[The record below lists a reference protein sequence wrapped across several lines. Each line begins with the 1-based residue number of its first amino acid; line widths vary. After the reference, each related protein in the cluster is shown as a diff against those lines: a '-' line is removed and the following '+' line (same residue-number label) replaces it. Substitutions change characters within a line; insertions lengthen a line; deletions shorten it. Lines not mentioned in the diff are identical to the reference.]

1 MPCRAGISAYKPA
14 GPAWLERRT
23 PTQDTPFSLAMTIAS
38 SAARD
43 ITRWPMP
50 LSPSTRAV
58 AGAVRVTV
66 MSGCLLKPPA
76 LRRRIYCGSRK
87 MPWPSAPVRSASV
100 INSAHFAASA
110 SGRPEATKASLISDR
125 VARDD
130 TLTRSAL
137 LMMRLCRHALLGEN
151 LRRMAVQ
158 NLFAIARRNIKP
170 LHVPHAVEHAHV
182 VGIIAAE
189 EYAV

>member
-1 MPCRAGISAYKPA
+1 MPCCAGISAYRPA

-23 PTQDTPFSLAMTIAS
+23 PTQDTPFCFAIAIAS

-58 AGAVRVTV
+58 AGAERVTV

-76 LRRRIYCGSRK
+76 FRRRIYCGSRK

-100 INSAHFAASA
+100 ISAAHFSASA
-110 SGRPEATKASLISDR
+110 LGRPAATKASPISAC
-125 VARDD
+125 VARDG
-130 TLTRSAL
+130 TLIRSAL
-137 LMMRLCRHALLGEN
+137 LMMRVPYAITRFLARIFAAWLCRIFSRCASVIS
-151 LRRMAVQ
+151 RPRTCRTQSSM
-158 NLFAIARRNIKP
+158 P
-170 LHVPHAVEHAHV
+170 MS
-182 VGIIAAE
+182 
-189 EYAV
+189 